1 MPDASSA
8 SGMNDAQ
15 DLHLPPIDQHRK
27 HINLDDNENQNLD
40 MLVSGVGLSDAQV
53 EVPKKKKS
61 KKKSKKKKNV
71 IEVIEDANNITPE
84 E

>member
-1 MPDASSA
+1 
-8 SGMNDAQ
+8 
-15 DLHLPPIDQHRK
+15 
-27 HINLDDNENQNLD
+27 
-40 MLVSGVGLSDAQV
+40 MLVSGIGLSDAQV